1 MMNRNDQNYAG
12 DILDDN
18 HDGDADHYDDDDD
31 GDGDADQYDD
41 DDDGEIGKM
50 GLYQTKITTC
60 AKQPS
65 WSIYDNDGDG
75 PSLMVMVIQWK

>member
-1 MMNRNDQNYAG
+1 MMMTMLKLEELAPSKGNSQLVQRS
-12 DILDDN
+12 
-18 HDGDADHYDDDDD
+18 
-31 GDGDADQYDD
+31 
-41 DDDGEIGKM
+41 M
-50 GLYQTKITTC
+50 